1 MSPIFTLRTNRW
13 VRFGFSGSIVLVGWG
28 GQEVSFNTTEGGE
41 SQCLKGSRTYTFWA
55 NASLVFCL
63 FRNPT
68 KNLWREGCSHA
79 PASLRRRSSG
89 FGNLLS
95 TLVRFAAN
103 GALWRVYFFIHWALL
118 FDWLCAENNCWNRNE
133 EWVKGTKDEPFA
145 PRVLMFFCI
154 PTTIASWEDCRCDPK
169 KGGIDDGVNATEKH
183 EFRRL
188 W

>member
-1 MSPIFTLRTNRW
+1 MDHIPAVSEAAHAVVRDAFWIKFGVFKDVCGLWRYLSTLSRRT
-13 VRFGFSGSIVLVGWG
+13 
-28 GQEVSFNTTEGGE
+28 
-41 SQCLKGSRTYTFWA
+41 CTFWA

-68 KNLWREGCSHA
+68 KNLWRESCSHA

-133 EWVKGTKDEPFA
+133 EWVKGTKDKPFT
-145 PRVLMFFCI
+145 PRVLVFFCI
-154 PTTIASWEDCRCDPK
+154 PTTIASWEDCRSDPK
-169 KGGIDDGVNATEKH
+169 KGWIDDWVNAT
-183 EFRRL
+183 
-188 W
+188 